1 MSKVMTI
8 SEIIQKQK
16 ILEDTYNKLNKFNLQ
31 IDKHIS
37 ESVELFDTNIT
48 TIREVI
54 NNAIGSLLDLN
65 SIYEDKLSSVQVE
78 I

>member
-1 MSKVMTI
+1 MSKVITV

-16 ILEDTYNKLNKFNLQ
+16 IIKDTYNKLNKFNLQ
-31 IDKHIS
+31 IDRHIS
-37 ESVELFDTNIT
+37 ESVELFDTDIT

-54 NNAIGSLLDLN
+54 GNAIGSLLDLG
-65 SIYEDKLSSVQVE
+65 SIYENKLSDIRVE

>member
-1 MSKVMTI
+1 MIKVMTV

-16 ILEDTYNKLNKFNLQ
+16 IIEDTYNKLNKFNLQ
-31 IDKHIS
+31 IGKHIDK
-37 ESVELFDTNIT
+37 SVELFDTNIT

-54 NNAIGSLLDLN
+54 NNAIGSLLDLS
-65 SIYEDKLSSVQVE
+65 SIYGDKLSDVQVE